1 MEMRYMI
8 YDVMWDVNIRMDI
21 FVLYDGIKF

>member
-8 YDVMWDVNIRMDI
+8 YDVLWDVNIRMDI